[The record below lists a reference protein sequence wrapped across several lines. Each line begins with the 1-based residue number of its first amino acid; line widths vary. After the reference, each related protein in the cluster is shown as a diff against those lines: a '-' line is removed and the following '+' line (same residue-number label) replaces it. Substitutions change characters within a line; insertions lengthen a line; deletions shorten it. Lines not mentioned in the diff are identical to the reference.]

1 MTVPSVSSAV
11 SLFGSKLSISKSA
24 IAKLAISTPAIQ
36 KPFGFKSAANQ
47 SRFPKTL
54 LASALALSFMA
65 SGFTSV
71 QAATSAMPD
80 AAKLAAGVEQKV
92 IDWRRDLHQHP
103 ELSNREFRT
112 SKIIE
117 KHLKSLGLEV
127 QTGIAH
133 TGVVGIL
140 KGGKPGPLI
149 AIRADMDALPVTEV
163 VDLPFASKA
172 TDTYRD
178 QKVGVM
184 HACGHDTHVAMLMGV
199 AESLAKVKDSLAG
212 DVMFIFQP
220 AEEGAPEGE
229 EGGAKLMLKEGLFA
243 KRKPDQV
250 FGMHVTS
257 SMPSGMIGLRSGPAM
272 ASEDSFTIKVK
283 GRQTHGSRPWNG
295 VDPIVAAAQII
306 TNVQTIVSRQVDIT
320 KAPAVV
326 SFGAVNGGI
335 RSNIIPDEVEL
346 IGTIRTFDQ
355 PMRADIKVRL
365 AEIAELSAKT
375 LGATATTEI
384 HPGYP
389 VVVNNPEL
397 VASMR
402 PVLAGVVGDKMLIEP
417 GLITGAE
424 DFSYYALETPGMF
437 FFLGVTPKGTD
448 PEAAASNHSPAFY
461 VDESALKVGVEA
473 MTKVALTALNGQ

>member
-1 MTVPSVSSAV
+1 MRLTS
-11 SLFGSKLSISKSA
+11 
-24 IAKLAISTPAIQ
+24 
-36 KPFGFKSAANQ
+36 
-47 SRFPKTL
+47 
-54 LASALALSFMA
+54 LALLL
-65 SGFTSV
+65 TSV
-71 QAATSAMPD
+71 FASSVYSTSTVASVPNAAELTAQ
-80 AAKLAAGVEQKV
+80 VESKV
-92 IDWRRDLHQHP
+92 ITWRRDLHQHP

-112 SKIIE
+112 SKVIE

-133 TGVVGIL
+133 TGVVAIL

-149 AIRADMDALPVTEV
+149 GLRADMDALPVTEV

-172 TDTYRD
+172 TDTYRN
-178 QKVGVM
+178 QTVGVM

-199 AESLAKVKDSLAG
+199 AENLVKVKDSLAG

-229 EGGAKLMLKEGLFA
+229 EGGAELMLKQGLFA

-272 ASEDSFTIKVK
+272 ASEDSFTIKVL
-283 GRQTHGSRPWNG
+283 GRQTHGSRPWGG
-295 VDPIVAAAQII
+295 VDPIVASAQII
-306 TNVQTIVSRQVDIT
+306 NSVQTIISRQVDIT

-326 SFGAVNGGI
+326 SFGAINGGI

-355 PMRADIKVRL
+355 DMRAEIKVKL
-365 AEIAELSAKT
+365 AEIATNAAKT

-384 HPGYP
+384 QPGYP
-389 VVVNNPEL
+389 VTVNNPEL
-397 VASMR
+397 VSKMR
-402 PVLAGVVGDKMLIEP
+402 PVIASVVGDNMLIEP

-437 FFLGVTPKGTD
+437 FFLGVTPADQD
-448 PEAAASNHSPAFY
+448 PSQVASNHSPAFY
-461 VDESALKVGVEA
+461 VDESALKVGVQT
-473 MTKVALTALNGQ
+473 MTQVALTALSAAQ

>member
-1 MTVPSVSSAV
+1 MTLPSVSPSA
-11 SLFGSKLSISKSA
+11 ISKSA
-24 IAKLAISTPAIQ
+24 IPKA
-36 KPFGFKSAANQ
+36 FEFKSFANK
-47 SRFPKTL
+47 SHFSKTL
-54 LASALALSFMA
+54 LASALALSFMGA
-65 SGFTSV
+65 GLSSA

-80 AAKLAAGVEQKV
+80 AAKLAAGEEQKV

-127 QTGIAH
+127 QTGVAH
-133 TGVVGIL
+133 TGVVAIL
-140 KGGKPGPLI
+140 KGGKSGPLI

-163 VDLPFASKA
+163 VDVPFASKA

-199 AESLAKVKDSLAG
+199 AENLVKVKDSLAG

-220 AEEGAPEGE
+220 AEEGAPDGE
-229 EGGAKLMLKEGLFA
+229 EGGAELMLKEGLFA

-257 SMPSGMIGLRSGPAM
+257 SMPSGMIGVRSGPAM

-355 PMRADIKVRL
+355 PMRADIKLRL
-365 AEIAELSAKT
+365 AEMAELSAKT
-375 LGATATTEI
+375 LGASATTAI

-402 PVLAGVVGDKMLIEP
+402 PVLASVVGDKMLIEP

-424 DFSYYALETPGMF
+424 DFSYYALEAPGMF

-448 PEAAASNHSPAFY
+448 PETAASNHSPAFY

-473 MTKVALTALNGQ
+473 MTKVALTALNAQ